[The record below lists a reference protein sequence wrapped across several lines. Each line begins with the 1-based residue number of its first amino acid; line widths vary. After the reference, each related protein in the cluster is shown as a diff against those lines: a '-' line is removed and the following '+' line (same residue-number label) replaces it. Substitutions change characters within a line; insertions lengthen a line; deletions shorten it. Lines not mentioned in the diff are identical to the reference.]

1 MNERYKVYNT
11 HGFQIYLNVTESG
24 MMKARASE
32 QYEPNKFEWLK
43 NNLTSKDVFIDVG
56 ANKGD
61 FTLLA
66 AMYCSEVYA
75 VEPHPDNI
83 EWLKKS
89 IDLNNYNNVNV
100 LQGCATD
107 CPGKVDLGIGGL
119 SGHHSITAPRNKS
132 IPVTGFRLDE
142 SIPSNH
148 TQLVVKIDVEGAE
161 KLVLEGMKHIMHNV
175 RAFLID
181 VDSGDVQGV
190 KQYLH
195 GFDFISTGREII
207 CYRRP

>member
-1 MNERYKVYNT
+1 MAYEVHNT
-11 HGFQIYLNVTESG
+11 YGFEIYLDIQESS
-24 MMKARASE
+24 MMAARASE
-32 QYEPNKFEWLK
+32 RYETAKFKWLQ

-66 AMYCSEVYA
+66 AMHCDKVYS
-75 VEPHPDNI
+75 VEPHPENI

-89 IDLNNYNNVNV
+89 IALNSFMNVDV
-100 LQGCATD
+100 IEGCATTFS
-107 CPGKVDLGIGGL
+107 GTVDLGIGSK
-119 SGHHSITAPRNKS
+119 SGHHSITAHRSKS
-132 IPVTGFRLDE
+132 MPVRGFRLDDV
-142 SIPSNH
+142 IPSKH

-181 VDSGDVQGV
+181 VDSGDLEGV
-190 KQYLH
+190 KKYLD
-195 GFDFISTGREII
+195 GFEFFKIGREII
-207 CYRRP
+207 CYRK